1 MNVTD
6 QVEVRRGLPERH
18 RRRAAEVYYDAFRQK
33 FEPIMG
39 SQEHGVAVLEKA
51 FDLSYA
57 LVALHQDQLAG
68 VAGVQYGGHHLV
80 DFRLS
85 DLRGIWLAARPVQA
99 CAVHPLFSPSAQ
111 GRVVDR

>member
-18 RRRAAEVYYDAFRQK
+18 RRRAAEIYYEAFRQK

-51 FDLSYA
+51 FDPSYA

-99 CAVHPLFSPSAQ
+99 RAVHPLFSPSAQ
-111 GRVVDR
+111 GRAVDR